1 MPLAQLVHDLLGRP
15 PAVAVTAY
23 DGSRA
28 GGADPRA
35 TVQVRSPDAVRRVV
49 RRPGQ
54 LGLARAFVAGDLDVD
69 GDLETVLAVGFAGGP
84 PRPAPSAVLELVRAA
99 GPEVLRPLPPPPEE
113 ARLRG
118 VLHSRRRDADAVSH
132 HYDVSNEFYR
142 LVLGPAMTY
151 SCAVF
156 DRPDGDLTAAQ
167 ERKHEL
173 VCRKLGVRPG
183 DRLLDV
189 GCGWGSMLI
198 HAARHHGVRGVGITI
213 SARQA
218 ELAAKRVA
226 EAGLAD
232 RVEIRLQDYRDLDDE
247 PFDAIC
253 SIGMLEHVGRA
264 RMPLYNRVLYDRLR
278 PGGRLLNHGICRPGL
293 PQPRTRRGEAVALAR
308 RLATAAGSRWTSRI
322 DSALM
327 DRYVFPDGELHELGT
342 LISLMAETGFEVR
355 HVEGLREHYVLT
367 LRSWVRNLEQ
377 GWDEAVSMVGSGR
390 ARIWRL
396 YMSASA
402 LGFETASLQVHQ
414 ILAVRPDRGRS
425 GMPLR
430 PRFEPD

>member
-1 MPLAQLVHDLLGRP
+1 MPLAELVHDMVGRP
-15 PAVAVTAY
+15 PTVRVVAY

-28 GGADPRA
+28 GDDGARA
-35 TVQVRSPDAVRRVV
+35 TVVIRSPDALRRVV
-49 RRPGQ
+49 QRPGE
-54 LGLARAFVAGDLDVD
+54 LGLARAIVAGDLDIE
-69 GDLETVLAVGFAGGP
+69 GDIEAVLALGFADEP
-84 PRPAPSAVLELVRAA
+84 LRLRPAALTGLVRAA

-113 ARLRG
+113 VRLRG
-118 VLHSRRRDADAVSH
+118 ILHSRRRDAEAIAH
-132 HYDVSNEFYR
+132 HYDVSDEFYR
-142 LVLGPAMTY
+142 LVLGPSMTY

-173 VCRKLGVRPG
+173 VCRKLGLRPG

-213 SARQA
+213 SRRQA

-247 PFDAIC
+247 PFDAVS

-264 RMPLYNRVLYDRLR
+264 RMPAYDRRVFDLLR
-278 PGGRLLNHGICRPGL
+278 PGGRFLNHGICRPGYA
-293 PQPRTRRGEAVALAR
+293 PPRTRRGEAVALAR
-308 RLATAAGSRWTSRI
+308 RLATAAGSSWTSRI

-327 DRYVFPDGELHELGT
+327 QRYVFPDGELHELGT
-342 LISLMAETGFEVR
+342 LVSLMAEAGFEVR

-367 LRSWVRNLEQ
+367 LRAWVRNLEQ
-377 GWDEAVSMVGSGR
+377 RWDEAVSMVGAGR
-390 ARIWRL
+390 ARVWRL
-396 YMSASA
+396 YMAASA
-402 LGFETASLQVHQ
+402 LGFDRASLQIHQ